1 MHLVQRSL
9 FVAILALACFSSFG
23 YTSLVV
29 PGSKNIVLLDISLK
43 NGTTIQ
49 SIELPSSY
57 CWISK
62 VITDAND
69 EFTADVIGK
78 KYEA

>member
-1 MHLVQRSL
+1 MHLVQRNL

-23 YTSLVV
+23 YTRLVV
-29 PGSKNIVLLDISLK
+29 PGSKNVLLLDTTLN

-49 SIELPSSY
+49 SIELPSY

-62 VITDAND
+62 VITDTND
-69 EFTADVIGK
+69 EFTADVICK